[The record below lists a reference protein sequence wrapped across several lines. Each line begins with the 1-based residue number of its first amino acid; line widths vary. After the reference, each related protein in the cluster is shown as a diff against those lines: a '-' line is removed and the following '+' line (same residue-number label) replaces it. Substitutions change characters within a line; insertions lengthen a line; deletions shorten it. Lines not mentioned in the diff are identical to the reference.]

1 MIPEYLNDLNDRQKE
16 AAIHNTG
23 PLMIIAGAGT
33 GKTFTIAQRIR
44 TLIKHHGVNP
54 ESILGITFTNKAAKE
69 LKERV
74 IRLVGDADG
83 AKPTISTFHSLC
95 AQILRVEIRHH
106 HRAKTE
112 EDYGY
117 TNKFN
122 ISDPKELLGF
132 IKNELEE
139 RGIGDMKPKNVLA
152 AISSMKNEMI
162 SPEDMFHLM
171 EYQFNMFHEHE
182 FPPYLNFERALHVVN
197 CVSPVEVAVIQSIY
211 ASYQE
216 ELVRNNILD
225 FDDLL
230 FETVRLFAHKPEVL
244 GKYQRR
250 YEYLTIDEYQDS
262 NYPQYM
268 LAMLLSALSRN
279 IAVVGD
285 DAQSIYRFRGADM
298 SIILNFTKD
307 FPEAKVVILD
317 RNYRSTDKIL
327 VRANKLIA
335 HNLNQMK
342 KNLWTEVQSD
352 EDVELHSFHQQNE
365 ESEFVARTISRLH
378 YSKGVPFQDF
388 AILFRANAQS
398 RSLEDALMREGIPYH
413 LYGGVNFY
421 QRREIKD
428 LICYLSFLQNPS
440 DGISLKRIINTPKR
454 GIGDTTIKSID
465 TYAMKKGITM
475 WDACRE
481 ASSFLKPAAAS
492 RINDFVSLIDELF
505 IYLEY
510 GVGTLLESIIAQTQ
524 FREKMDHKN
533 KQELISR
540 LENVD
545 EFLNFAWEFNSMY
558 DDMTFNTLD
567 GSRPTELTAFIER
580 ISLTGQTDE
589 ESDDQVALMTVH
601 ASKGLEFEQVF
612 LIGMAEEIF
621 PHRYALSDEDVEEER
636 RLGYVGVTRA
646 KQKLHLSFS
655 KNMRDRQDF
664 VTLEPSRFLAEM
676 DFETEDRR
684 PAFKLPW

>member
-1 MIPEYLNDLNDRQKE
+1 MTPEYLDGLNDRQKE
-16 AAIHNTG
+16 AALHNTG

-33 GKTFTIAQRIR
+33 GKTHTMAQRIR
-44 TLIKHHGVNP
+44 TLIKYHGVHP
-54 ESILGITFTNKAAKE
+54 DSILGITFTNKAAKE

-106 HRAKTE
+106 HRAETE
-112 EDYGY
+112 EAYGY

-122 ISDPKELLGF
+122 ISDPKELVGF
-132 IKNELEE
+132 IKSELEN
-139 RGIGDMKPKNVLA
+139 RGIGDMKPKNVLSV
-152 AISSMKNEMI
+152 ISSMKNEMI

-171 EYQFNMFHEHE
+171 EYQFNMSHKHE

-216 ELVRNNILD
+216 ELVRNNLLD

-230 FETVRLFAHKPEVL
+230 FETVRLFAYNHEIL

-250 YEYLTIDEYQDS
+250 YAYLTIDEYQDS

-268 LAMLLSALSRN
+268 LAMLLSALHRN
-279 IAVVGD
+279 IAVIGD
-285 DAQSIYRFRGADM
+285 DAQSIYGFRGADM

-307 FPEAKVVILD
+307 FPEAKVVVLD

-327 VRANKLIA
+327 NRANKLIA
-335 HNLNQMK
+335 HNLNQLK
-342 KNLWTEVQSD
+342 KNLWTEIQSD
-352 EDVELHSFHQQNE
+352 EDVELHPFYQQNE
-365 ESEFVARTISRLH
+365 ESEFIAQKMHHLH
-378 YSKGVPFQDF
+378 YTKGIPYEHF
-388 AILFRANAQS
+388 AILFRTNAQS
-398 RSLEDALMREGIPYH
+398 RSLEDALMRQGIPYH

-421 QRREIKD
+421 QRREVKD
-428 LICYLSFLQNPS
+428 LISYLSFLQNPS
-440 DGISLKRIINTPKR
+440 DGIALKRIINVPKR
-454 GIGDTTIKSID
+454 AIGDTTVKSID
-465 TYAMKKGITM
+465 AYAMKHGITM
-475 WDACRE
+475 WDACQK
-481 ASSFLKPAAAS
+481 ASLFLKPAAAT
-492 RINDFVSLIDELF
+492 RIKDFVALIEELL

-524 FREKMDHKN
+524 FREKMEHKN
-533 KQELISR
+533 KSELISR

-558 DDMTFNTLD
+558 ESMTFDTID
-567 GSRPTELTAFIER
+567 GSRPSELTAFIER

-589 ESDDQVALMTVH
+589 DSEDKVTLMTIH

-621 PHRYALSDEDVEEER
+621 PHRYALSDDDVEEER

-646 KQKLHLSFS
+646 KQKLYLTFS

-664 VTLEPSRFLAEM
+664 ISLEPSRFLEEM
-676 DFETEDRR
+676 DFKTDDRR